1 MNKRALNRVV
11 KLLVLLSSLVVAL
24 SWSTAS
30 ACGCG
35 VYIPRDGDARVSQE
49 RAVIRW
55 DGKNEDIVMALG
67 VLGKSKEAAVILP
80 VPSRATVKLG
90 DAKIFD
96 ALDVL
101 TKPRIEKQFALFP
114 PFSLGAGA
122 EPPAGGAQVSLLQRQ
137 TLGPF
142 DVSTLAAT
150 DANALGAWL
159 KSNGY
164 NFPPELT
171 TVLQPYV
178 DQKWEYVA
186 VRLTPGAQAGSLTG
200 MLDPLWVTFASD
212 KIIYPMRSSALASGS
227 LQVLLYV
234 LADHRAETSASFGNE
249 SVSFA
254 DWVDPS
260 SLDKGS
266 PLAELITRKFFLT
279 KTVDQIYNPS
289 TINDDYVFQF
299 AAKDETYHQV
309 EYEYVY
315 DIGGVPIFLLA
326 FCLVCMLPV
335 LLLFAMIL
343 FFAGRRARRGV
354 LTNAPTARAI
364 GMGV

>member
-1 MNKRALNRVV
+1 MNNRGLIRGLKICVV
-11 KLLVLLSSLVVAL
+11 LSGLMLAL
-24 SWSTAS
+24 SWSFAS

-55 DGKNEDIVMALG
+55 DGQTEDIVMSLG
-67 VLGKSKEAAVILP
+67 VLGQSKEAAVILP
-80 VPSRATVKLG
+80 VPARATVKLG

-96 ALDVL
+96 ALNEL
-101 TKPRIEKQFALFP
+101 TKPRVEKQFALFP
-114 PFSLGAGA
+114 PISLGAGA
-122 EPPAGGAQVSLLQRQ
+122 APPAGAPPVSLIERQ

-142 DVSTLAAT
+142 DISTLAAT

-164 NFPPELT
+164 SFPPELT
-171 TVLQPYV
+171 KILQPYV

-186 VRLTPGAQAGSLTG
+186 IRLTPGTKAGSLSG
-200 MLDPLWVTFASD
+200 MLDPLQVSFASD

-234 LADHRAETSASFGNE
+234 LADHRAETTSSFGNE
-249 SVSFA
+249 TVTYA
-254 DWVDPS
+254 DWIDPS
-260 SLDKGS
+260 TLDKGS
-266 PLAELITRKFFLT
+266 PLASLITRKLFLT
-279 KTVDQIYNPS
+279 KTVDQIYDPGA
-289 TINDDYVFQF
+289 INDDYVFRF
-299 AAKDETYHQV
+299 TSADEVYHQV

-315 DIGGVPIFLLA
+315 NIGGVPIFLLA

-335 LLLFAMIL
+335 LLLFALIL
-343 FFAGRRARRGV
+343 FFAGRRAKKGV
-354 LTNAPTARAI
+354 LSNAPSITQT
-364 GMGV
+364 

>member
-1 MNKRALNRVV
+1 MNNRGLMRGLKIGVLFSGLIMALT
-11 KLLVLLSSLVVAL
+11 
-24 SWSTAS
+24 WSIAS

-55 DGKNEDIVMALG
+55 DGATEDIVMSLG
-67 VLGKSKEAAVILP
+67 VLGQSKEAAVILP
-80 VPSRATVKLG
+80 VPARATVKLG

-96 ALDVL
+96 ALDEL
-101 TKPRIEKQFALFP
+101 TKPRVEKQFALFP
-114 PFSLGAGA
+114 PISLGAGA
-122 EPPAGGAQVSLLQRQ
+122 APPAGAPPVTLVQRQ

-159 KSNGY
+159 TANGY
-164 NFPPELT
+164 SFPPELT
-171 TVLQPYV
+171 KILRPYV

-186 VRLTPGAQAGSLTG
+186 IRLTPGAKTGSLSG
-200 MLDPLWVTFASD
+200 MLDPLQVSFASD

-234 LADHRAETSASFGNE
+234 LADHRAETTSSFGNE
-249 SVSFA
+249 NVTFA
-254 DWVDPS
+254 DWIDPS
-260 SLDKGS
+260 TLDKGS
-266 PLAELITRKFFLT
+266 PLAGLITRRFFLT
-279 KTVDQIYNPS
+279 KVVDSVYDPGA
-289 TINDDYVFQF
+289 INDDYVFRF
-299 AAKDETYHQV
+299 APTDETYRQV

-335 LLLFAMIL
+335 LILFAVIL
-343 FFAGRRARRGV
+343 FLAGRRARRNV
-354 LTNAPTARAI
+354 LSNAPANLHP
-364 GMGV
+364 